1 MMGTIKSFDQ
11 ARALAVARDVLK
23 DSFPTGGPIW
33 RRRIRYT
40 WQTPLRRAFV
50 VELLPS
56 LELRMTDAKT
66 GELICIGPAK

>member
-11 ARALAVARDVLK
+11 ARALAVTRNVLK
-23 DSFPTGGPIW
+23 DSFPTDSPIW

>member
-1 MMGTIKSFDQ
+1 MMGAIKSFDQ

-40 WQTPLRRAFV
+40 WQTPLRRAF
-50 VELLPS
+50 E
-56 LELRMTDAKT
+56 
-66 GELICIGPAK
+66 IGRAHV